1 MLLRS
6 ADLVCSLPCFIR
18 VIRSLTYGLAIAVPG
33 ELRGWEYLHK
43 EHGKLP
49 WAKLFEGSIKL
60 ARYGFTVNED
70 LAVALDEGKK
80 CRFFAALQNEPTL
93 RP

>member
-33 ELRGWEYLHK
+33 ELRGWEHLHK

-70 LAVALDEGKK
+70 LAVALDEGKE